1 MPGSCP
7 AGMIRAAT
15 PPASASGGIMVD
27 WNTDNVLHLL
37 SRAGFGAKYKEAS
50 SWVRRGQALTVEFL
64 VSQKGMNA
72 KGPGTPDADPESLL
86 KLQTWWAKRMATQ
99 NARRLQE
106 KMVLFW
112 HDHFSTQISV
122 VKNVRQMSYQNR
134 TFRLYGLGSFKDL
147 VQQVT
152 RDAAMLDFLDGKL
165 NSKNNRNEN
174 YGREV
179 MELFVLGV
187 FDLNDNE
194 NYTQPDVENM
204 ARCCT
209 GFQIDPATDLGVFNP
224 ARFDS
229 SSKTLFPG
237 KPHQAIGN
245 FGFEDANGPLPP
257 SSNVIDVLFAH
268 RDSDGELTMPRFLAR
283 KLWEYFAYPNPSKA
297 LVDEIA
303 APFIAG
309 GFLVKDLLRAMFLHD
324 EFYSDQAKTSSV
336 KNPVEYA
343 LSAMRA
349 TKASSNYS
357 QIPAMLDAMGMDLFD
372 PPSVNG
378 WSNGLSWL
386 STGQFLNR
394 FEFAQALAAGRDIKA
409 IKMKPTQIF
418 DDDAT
423 SADQV
428 VDELLGVFGIAAR
441 VPAGARQA
449 LIDYLNDPAPPV
461 SFSDPTV
468 IEKKV
473 RGVIALILQ
482 LPEFHIH

>member
-1 MPGSCP
+1 
-7 AGMIRAAT
+7 
-15 PPASASGGIMVD
+15 MVD
-27 WNTDNVLHLL
+27 WNTENVLHLL
-37 SRAGFGAKYKEAS
+37 SRAGFGAKYKEAAI
-50 SWVRRGQALTVEFL
+50 WERRGQALTVEFL

-72 KGPGTPDADPESLL
+72 KGPGVSGADPASLA

-112 HDHFSTQISV
+112 HDHFATQYSV

-134 TFRLYGLGSFKDL
+134 TFRQHGLGPFKTL
-147 VQQVT
+147 VHRVT

-165 NSKNNRNEN
+165 NTKNNKNEN
-174 YGREV
+174 YGREL

-187 FDLNDNE
+187 FDLDGAE
-194 NYTQPDVENM
+194 NYTQTDVEQM

-209 GFQIDPATDLGVFNP
+209 GFQIDGNTDLGYFN
-224 ARFDS
+224 ANRFDNGN
-229 SSKTLFPG
+229 KTLFAG
-237 KPHQAIGN
+237 TANEVSGN
-245 FGFEDANGPLPP
+245 IGFEDASGNLLPP
-257 SSNVIDVLFAH
+257 AQNVIDILFAH
-268 RDSDGELTMPRFLAR
+268 TDSDGELTMPRFLTK
-283 KLWEYFAYPNPSKA
+283 KLWEYFAYPSPSKA

-309 GFLVKDLLRAMFLHD
+309 GFVIADLLRAIFLHD
-324 EFYSDQAKTSSV
+324 EFYSTQAKTSSV

-357 QIPAMLDAMGMDLFD
+357 QVPAHLDAMGMDLFD

-378 WSNGLSWL
+378 WSSGLSWL

-394 FEFAQALAAGRDIKA
+394 FEFAQALAAGRDTKA
-409 IKMKPTQIF
+409 LKLKPQQIF

-423 SADQV
+423 SAAEV
-428 VDELLGVFGIAAR
+428 VDDLLGVFGIATR

-449 LIDYLNDPAPPV
+449 LVDYLNDPAPPP
-461 SFSDPTV
+461 SFSDATV

-473 RGVIALILQ
+473 RGLIALILQ

>member
-1 MPGSCP
+1 MIAPRRDSAHAPRGS
-7 AGMIRAAT
+7 R
-15 PPASASGGIMVD
+15 MVD
-27 WNTDNVLHLL
+27 WNTENVLHLL
-37 SRAGFGAKYKEAS
+37 SRAGFGAKYKEAPG
-50 SWVRRGQALTVEFL
+50 WVRRGQALTVELL
-64 VSQKGMNA
+64 VSQKGMSA
-72 KGPGTPDADPESLL
+72 KGPGTPDADPESLA
-86 KLQTWWAKRMATQ
+86 KLQTWWVKRMATQ

-112 HDHFSTQISV
+112 HDHFATQYSV
-122 VKNVRQMSYQNR
+122 VKNVRQMAYQNR
-134 TFRLYGLGSFKDL
+134 TFRLHGLGSFKTL
-147 VQQVT
+147 VQEVT

-174 YGREV
+174 YGREL

-187 FDLNDNE
+187 VDLDGNE
-194 NYTQPDVENM
+194 NYTQQDVENM

-209 GFQIDPATDLGVFNP
+209 GFQIDSATDLGFMNP
-224 ARFDS
+224 ARFDTS
-229 SSKTLFPG
+229 AKVLFLNEPFEAVG
-237 KPHQAIGN
+237 K
-245 FGFEDANGPLPP
+245 FGFEDGSGVPFPP
-257 SSNVIDVLFAH
+257 ATNVIDVLFRH
-268 RDSDGELTMPRFLAR
+268 RDTDGELTMPRFLAK
-283 KLWEYFAYPNPSKA
+283 KLWEYFAYPSPSKA
-297 LVDEIA
+297 LIDEVA

-309 GFLVKDLLRAMFLHD
+309 GFVIRDLLRAIFLHD
-324 EFYSDQAKTSSV
+324 DFYSEQAKTSSV

-349 TKASSNYS
+349 TKASSNYA
-357 QIPAMLDAMGMDLFD
+357 QIPDHLAAMGMELFD

-378 WSNGLSWL
+378 WSNGAAWL

-394 FEFAQALAAGRDIKA
+394 FEFAQALAAGRDVKA

-428 VDELLGVFGIAAR
+428 VDELLGVFGVAAR

-449 LIDYLNDPAPPV
+449 LIDYLNDPTPPS

-468 IEKKV
+468 IERKV

>member
-1 MPGSCP
+1 
-7 AGMIRAAT
+7 
-15 PPASASGGIMVD
+15 MVD
-27 WNTDNVLHLL
+27 WNTENVLHLL
-37 SRAGFGAKYKEAS
+37 SRAGFGAKYREVS
-50 SWVRRGQALTVEFL
+50 SWQRRGQALTVEFF

-72 KGPGTPDADPESLL
+72 KGPGTPDAEPANTA

-112 HDHFSTQISV
+112 HDHFATQMSV
-122 VKNVRQMSYQNR
+122 VKNNRQMAYQNR
-134 TFRLYGLGSFKDL
+134 TFRLHGLGSFKTL
-147 VQQVT
+147 VHQVT
-152 RDAAMLDFLDGKL
+152 RDAAMLEFLDGRL
-165 NSKNNRNEN
+165 NTKNNKNEN
-174 YGREV
+174 YGREL

-187 FDLNDNE
+187 FDLNGNE
-194 NYTQPDVENM
+194 NYTQTDVEQLT
-204 ARCCT
+204 RCCT
-209 GFQIDPATDLGVFNP
+209 GFQIDFATDLGYFNP
-224 ARFDS
+224 SRFDNS
-229 SSKTLFPG
+229 AKTLFLN
-237 KPHQAIGN
+237 KSFEATGN
-245 FGFEDANGPLPP
+245 IGFEDENG
-257 SSNVIDVLFAH
+257 VLFPPATNAIDILFSH
-268 RDSDGELTMPRFLAR
+268 RDSDGELTMPRFLAK
-283 KLWEYFAYPNPSKA
+283 KLWEYFAYPNPSKT
-297 LVDEIA
+297 LIDEVA

-309 GFLVKDLLRAMFLHD
+309 GFVIKDLLRAIFLHD
-324 EFYSDQAKTSSV
+324 EFYSEQAKSSSV

-343 LSAMRA
+343 LGAMRA
-349 TKASSNYS
+349 CKASSNYS
-357 QIPAMLDAMGMDLFD
+357 QVPLYLEAMGMELLN

-394 FEFAQALAAGRDIKA
+394 FAFAQTFAAGRDIKL
-409 IKMKPTQIF
+409 IKLNPKQIF

-449 LIDYLNDPAPPV
+449 LIDYVNDPAPPV
-461 SFSDPTV
+461 SFKDTAV

>member
-1 MPGSCP
+1 
-7 AGMIRAAT
+7 
-15 PPASASGGIMVD
+15 MVD
-27 WNTDNVLHLL
+27 WSTENVLHLL
-37 SRAGFGAKYKEAS
+37 SRAGFGAKYREVS
-50 SWVRRGQALTVEFL
+50 SWQRRGQALTVEFL
-64 VSQKGMNA
+64 VGQKGMNA
-72 KGPGTPDADPESLL
+72 KGPGTPDSLPANTA
-86 KLQTWWAKRMATQ
+86 KLQTWWVKRMATQ

-112 HDHFSTQISV
+112 HDHFATQMSV
-122 VKNVRQMSYQNR
+122 VKNNRQMAYQNR
-134 TFRLYGLGSFKDL
+134 TFRLHGLGSFKTL
-147 VQQVT
+147 VHQVT
-152 RDAAMLDFLDGKL
+152 RDAAMLEMLDGRL

-174 YGREV
+174 YAREV

-187 FDLNDNE
+187 FDANGVE
-194 NYTQPDVENM
+194 NYTQIDVEQLT
-204 ARCCT
+204 RCCT
-209 GFQIDPATDLGVFNP
+209 GYQIDFGTDLGYFNP
-224 ARFDS
+224 QRFDTS
-229 SSKTLFPG
+229 AKTLFLG
-237 KPHQAIGN
+237 KSFEATGN
-245 FGFEDANGPLPP
+245 IGFEDANGVLLPP
-257 SSNVIDVLFAH
+257 ERNVIDILFSH

-283 KLWEYFAYPNPSKA
+283 KLWEYFGYPNPSKA
-297 LVDEIA
+297 LVDEVA

-309 GFLVKDLLRAMFLHD
+309 GFVIKDLLRAIFLHD
-324 EFYSDQAKTSSV
+324 EFYSEQAKTSSV

-349 TKASSNYS
+349 SKASSNYS
-357 QIPAMLDAMGMDLFD
+357 QLPLFLETMGMELLN

-394 FEFAQALAAGRDIKA
+394 FAFAQTFAAGRDLKI

-428 VDELLGVFGIAAR
+428 VDELLEVFGVASR
-441 VPAGARQA
+441 VPAGTRQS
-449 LIDYLNDPAPPV
+449 LIDYLNDPAPPA
-461 SFSDPTV
+461 SFKDAAV